1 MIFPGLQGGP
11 LEHVIAGK
19 AVAFWEAMQPS
30 FKDYCARIIENA
42 KAMAQSFVERGY
54 RVVSGGT
61 DNHLFV
67 LDLRNKGIKG
77 NKASN
82 TLDKVNITVSKSTVP
97 YDPEKP
103 WVTSG
108 IRIGT
113 PALTTREFTVAEMS
127 LVAEFIDEA
136 LSQGPSPELKERV
149 RELALKHPMP

>member
-1 MIFPGLQGGP
+1 
-11 LEHVIAGK
+11 
-19 AVAFWEAMQPS
+19 MQPS

-82 TLDKVNITVSKSTVP
+82 LLDQVNITVSKSTVP

-108 IRIGT
+108 IRIG
-113 PALTTREFTVAEMS
+113 
-127 LVAEFIDEA
+127 
-136 LSQGPSPELKERV
+136 
-149 RELALKHPMP
+149 